1 MEITRQLRRDR
12 INKRGFAPIH
22 FTICW
27 AGNRLRIGSGEV
39 VRPEHWDEESHKVK
53 AVKGSYYNQINP
65 KLAAIEEAAETALY
79 TAEQAHRLLSE
90 EALRQALEPVLKPG
104 KASAT
109 EATAPA
115 APLQQSLGFFQ
126 LMEQWIQESAR
137 KLHPTTFRPM
147 AKTSLAGLKATK
159 ARFEQFSAT
168 KKVPLTLQGM
178 DNAFY
183 MAFREYMM
191 DELGQE
197 TNTFGKH
204 IARLRTFLAWC
215 EEQDLPVN
223 RRYRKFAV
231 PKVYVGVDALT
242 EHELRRIQRLDF
254 SSEEV
259 QKRLLEIHKATHSK
273 ANSDQMPNYQAW
285 AAHVRLARDKFLEC
299 AYTGLRISDAERLAW
314 HHVKGQMIHLK
325 AGKTQRECYIP
336 FYDDSLF
343 HLVALA
349 NAYEHRSHDD
359 LLLPTCYRVNE
370 FLKIVQQLAG
380 ITRLNLTTKL
390 GRKTFVTLK
399 LYQGVPTRSIMQA
412 TGHTT
417 ESSFNHY
424 VGVDTISLLEQFMRR
439 SPNAA

>member
-65 KLAAIEEAAETALY
+65 KLAAIEAAAETALY
-79 TAEQAHRLLSE
+79 NAEQAHMLLSE
-90 EALRQALEPVLKPG
+90 EVLRQALEPVLHPG
-104 KASAT
+104 KAPAA
-109 EATAPA
+109 EPAVVEAPA
-115 APLQQSLGFFQ
+115 PPALNFFQ
-126 LMEQWIQESAR
+126 LMDRWIQESAR
-137 KLHPTTFRPM
+137 KLHPTTYRTM
-147 AKTSLAGLKATK
+147 AKTTLAGMGATK
-159 ARFEQFSAT
+159 SRFEQFSEA
-168 KKVPLTLQGM
+168 KHFPLTIEGM

-183 MAFREYMM
+183 MAFREYVME
-191 DELGQE
+191 ELGQE
-197 TNTFGKH
+197 VNTFGKH
-204 IARLRTFLAWC
+204 ITRLRTFLAWC

-223 RRYRKFAV
+223 RRYRKFAA

-259 QKRLLEIHKATHSK
+259 QKQLLEIHTNSHATAHSPELQRYK
-273 ANSDQMPNYQAW
+273 AW
-285 AAHVRLARDKFLEC
+285 AAHVELARDKFLVC
-299 AYTGLRISDAERLAW
+299 CYTGLRISDAERLGW
-314 HHVKGQMIHLK
+314 EHVKGQVIHIK
-325 AGKTQRECYIP
+325 TGKTNAECYIP
-336 FYDDSLF
+336 FYDDALF

-349 NAYEHRSHDD
+349 GSYEHRSHDG

-370 FLKIVQQLAG
+370 FLKVVQQLVG
-380 ITRLNLTTKL
+380 LTRLNLTTKL

-417 ESSFNHY
+417 EVSFNRY
-424 VGVDTISLLEQFMRR
+424 VGVDTISLLQQFMRR

>member
-79 TAEQAHRLLSE
+79 QAEQAHMLLSE
-90 EALRQALEPVLKPG
+90 EMLRQALEPVLHPEK
-104 KASAT
+104 
-109 EATAPA
+109 APA
-115 APLQQSLGFFQ
+115 AEPVAAATPPQSLDFFH

-137 KLHPTTFRPM
+137 KLHPTTYRPM
-147 AKTSLAGLKATK
+147 AKTSLAGLQATK
-159 ARFEQFSAT
+159 HRFEQFSAT
-168 KKVPLTLQGM
+168 KQVLLTLQGM

-183 MAFREYMM
+183 MAFREYVM

-254 SSEEV
+254 NSEPV
-259 QKRLLEIHKATHSK
+259 QQHLLELHKATHSK
-273 ANSDQMPNYQAW
+273 ANAEQKPNYQAW

-299 AYTGLRISDAERLAW
+299 AYTGLRISDAEKLAW

-349 NAYEHRSHDD
+349 NSYEHRSPDD

-370 FLKIVQQLAG
+370 FLKVVAQLAG
-380 ITRLNLTTKL
+380 LTRLTLSSKV

-399 LYQGVPTRSIMQA
+399 LYQGVPTRLIMQA

-417 ESSFNHY
+417 EASFNRY
-424 VGVDTISLLEQFMRR
+424 VGVDTISLLQEFMRR